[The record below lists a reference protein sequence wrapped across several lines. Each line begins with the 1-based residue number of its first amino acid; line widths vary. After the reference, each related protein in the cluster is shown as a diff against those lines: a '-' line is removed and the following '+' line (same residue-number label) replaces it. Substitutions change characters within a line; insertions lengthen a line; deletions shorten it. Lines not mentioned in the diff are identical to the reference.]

1 LSELPPR
8 LKQNTRLVE
17 FFQRDP
23 RNANGQFFCEIY
35 DGVFLHYRAGG
46 NWRNEGAAF
55 HAHLS
60 QVLKQC
66 L

>member
-1 LSELPPR
+1 
-8 LKQNTRLVE
+8 VE
-17 FFQRDP
+17 FLKKDP

-60 QVLKQC
+60 QALKRC